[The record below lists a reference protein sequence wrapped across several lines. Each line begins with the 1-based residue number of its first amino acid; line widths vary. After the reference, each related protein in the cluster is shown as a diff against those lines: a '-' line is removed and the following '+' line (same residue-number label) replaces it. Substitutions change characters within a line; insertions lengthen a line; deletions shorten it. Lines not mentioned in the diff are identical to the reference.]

1 MNSAYEPMEP
11 ARRPGGKPEEK
22 PCYRVL
28 VHRKYE
34 SAWEQIV
41 ERVGI
46 QQAQQFWD
54 HVAKTPGMKDPIAS
68 TRPLK
73 GKAGAPKEKGFSK
86 TIHYEPGGYLF

>member
-46 QQAQQFWD
+46 QQAD
-54 HVAKTPGMKDPIAS
+54 SEH
-68 TRPLK
+68 
-73 GKAGAPKEKGFSK
+73 GKN
-86 TIHYEPGGYLF
+86 

>member
-46 QQAQQFWD
+46 QQAQQFLGSCCQNSRNEGPYR
-54 HVAKTPGMKDPIAS
+54 KYSPF
-68 TRPLK
+68 K
-73 GKAGAPKEKGFSK
+73 GK
-86 TIHYEPGGYLF
+86 GGSSQGERVFKDHTL